1 MHTASATAIA
11 KLAGI
16 GAAAVVVA
24 FGVATAAPPVKS
36 VAQVDAQRWAGTWY
50 ELARVPN
57 GLQARCIADATAT
70 YLPRADGSLRVI
82 QRCRDADSRWYVAT
96 ARAVSAAN
104 DRSGAARLRLSYLPD
119 WLAWLPATSGDQ
131 WVVML
136 DHDYRYA
143 VVSEPS
149 RKQLWILSRTP
160 DIDSV
165 TYDRILSNLRRAHFP
180 VEQLIPTPQLAQRQA
195 PALASRLRLM
205 V

>member
-1 MHTASATAIA
+1 MHSTSSTAIT
-11 KLAGI
+11 KLAGLAAA
-16 GAAAVVVA
+16 AAAVA
-24 FGVATAAPPVKS
+24 FSVATAAPPVTS
-36 VAQVDAQRWAGTWY
+36 VPQVDTQRWAGTWY

-82 QRCRDADSRWYVAT
+82 QRCRDADSKWHVAT
-96 ARAVSAAN
+96 ARAVGAAD
-104 DRSGAARLRLSYLPD
+104 DRSGAARLRLSYLPA
-119 WLAWLPATSGDQ
+119 WLDWLPASTGDQ

-136 DHDYRYA
+136 DGDYRYA
-143 VVSEPS
+143 AVSEPS

-165 TYDRILSNLRRAHFP
+165 TYDRIVANLRNAHFP

-195 PALASRLRLM
+195 PASATRLRLM

>member
-1 MHTASATAIA
+1 MT
-11 KLAGI
+11 KLAGF
-16 GAAAVVVA
+16 GAATVVVA
-24 FGVATAAPPVKS
+24 LGIATAAPPVRS
-36 VAQVDAQRWAGTWY
+36 VSQVDAQRWAGTWY

-96 ARAVSAAN
+96 ARAVSADN
-104 DRSGAARLRLSYLPD
+104 DHSGAARLRLSYLPD
-119 WLAWLPATSGDQ
+119 WLAWLPAASGDQ

-136 DHDYRYA
+136 DGNYRYA
-143 VVSEPS
+143 VVSEPT
-149 RKQLWILSRTP
+149 RKHLWILSRTP

-165 TYDRILSNLRRAHFP
+165 TYDRILANLRSAHFP
-180 VEQLIPTPQLAQRQA
+180 VDQLIPTPQLAQRQA
-195 PALASRLRLM
+195 PASAYGPRLM

>member
-1 MHTASATAIA
+1 MHTTLATAVA
-11 KLAGI
+11 KLAALA
-16 GAAAVVVA
+16 AAAVAVVVS
-24 FGVATAAPPVKS
+24 VATAAPPLRS
-36 VAQVDAQRWAGTWY
+36 VPQVDTQRWAGTWY

-82 QRCRDADSRWYVAT
+82 QRCRDIDSKWYVAT
-96 ARAVSAAN
+96 ARAVSADH
-104 DRSGAARLRLSYLPD
+104 DRGGAARLRLSYLPA
-119 WLAWLPATSGDQ
+119 WLDWLPASSGDQ

-136 DHDYRYA
+136 DADYRYA

-149 RKQLWILSRTP
+149 REHLWILSRTP

-165 TYDRILSNLRRAHFP
+165 TYNRILASLRSAHLP

-195 PALASRLRLM
+195 PASASRLRLM